1 MTALVRRAVEIADDV
16 LFPAALAVDRA
27 DRVPAG
33 HFDRLAGAGL
43 YGLFAPP
50 AVDFPTVA
58 AVTAALAG
66 GCLATAF
73 VWIQHHGP
81 LIAVAERAPHW
92 VPLLASGERTA
103 GIAMASVRGPAPVRV
118 RPVADGYRLDGSVDW
133 VTGWGLVDVVQVA
146 ALDENDVVHYLLV
159 DLTPGPTMSADLVD
173 VVTTRASRTA
183 TVTFTGH
190 PVPADRLLRTVPLD
204 EWTRSEA
211 AGSTLNGFL
220 SIGVAAR
227 CCRLLGPTPLDDEVD
242 RCREALLTA
251 DGPDARQS
259 PPSATDLPLPAAR
272 AAASE
277 LVLRAS
283 AALVVHTGSRAVR
296 LDNHAQRIA
305 REAIFLQ
312 TFGSRPSI
320 RAALLTRLTRVSP
333 A

>member
-1 MTALVRRAVEIADDV
+1 MGATLVPLRPVTTAVDRAAAIADDV
-16 LFPAALAVDRA
+16 LFPAALDVDRA

-33 HFDRLAGAGL
+33 HLDLLAGAGL

-50 AVDFPTVA
+50 AADFPTVA
-58 AVTAALAG
+58 AVTEALAG

-81 LIAVAERAPHW
+81 LIAAVHGAPHW
-92 VPLLASGERTA
+92 VPPLASGEMRA

-118 RPVADGYRLDGSVDW
+118 RPVMSGYRLDGSVDW

-146 ALDENDVVHYLLV
+146 ALDDADVVHYLLV
-159 DLTPGPTMSADLVD
+159 DLKAGPTLDADLVD

-190 PVPADRLLRTVPLD
+190 PVPADRLVRTVPLD
-204 EWTRSEA
+204 EWATSEA

-220 SIGVAAR
+220 SVGVAAR
-227 CCRLLGPTPLDDEVD
+227 CCRLLGPTPLDDDVA
-242 RCREALLTA
+242 RCRESLLAA
-251 DGPDARQS
+251 DGIDAV
-259 PPSATDLPLPAAR
+259 AAAR
-272 AAASE
+272 AEASE

-283 AALVVHTGSRAVR
+283 AALVVHTGSRSVR
-296 LDNHAQRIA
+296 LDSHAQRIA

-320 RAALLTRLTRVSP
+320 RKALLGLLTRVSP
-333 A
+333 S